1 MLCYVM
7 LWLIVQVDT
16 FSLVFTLTIFI
27 FSQYHLFKLKN
38 CAFKQSSIGHFR
50 VQNNSHFK
58 DDAKPLL
65 KKKEILFAWELK
77 KKTVSYQW
85 LHTLPHFETEVL
97 SN

>member
-27 FSQYHLFKLKN
+27 FCQYHLFKLKN

-77 KKTVSYQW
+77 KKNGFLSMAS
-85 LHTLPHFETEVL
+85 HFASL
-97 SN
+97 

>member
-38 CAFKQSSIGHFR
+38 CVFKQSSIGHFR

-58 DDAKPLL
+58 DDAKPFL
-65 KKKEILFAWELK
+65 KKKILFAWELK
-77 KKTVSYQW
+77 KKNGFLSMAS
-85 LHTLPHFETEVL
+85 HFASL
-97 SN
+97 